1 VLSLAVLGGGI
12 RARHAQLDTV
22 REKEGPGG
30 GFIELMTIV
39 TLYGLDGE
47 AKLSRHPGEKWSA
60 GNVSDF
66 ARKGN
71 VHE

>member
-1 VLSLAVLGGGI
+1 
-12 RARHAQLDTV
+12 V